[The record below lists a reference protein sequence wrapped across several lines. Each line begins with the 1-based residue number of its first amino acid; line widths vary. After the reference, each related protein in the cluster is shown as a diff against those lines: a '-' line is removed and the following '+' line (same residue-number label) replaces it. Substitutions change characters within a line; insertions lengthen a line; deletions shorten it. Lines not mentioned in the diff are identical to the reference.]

1 MCGCQ
6 WMEVR
11 PCARF
16 GIGGAH
22 PHRAAPDMS
31 GGSACRSVD
40 MAVSTRLVLAWPV
53 TWTQLPTPAWSKRA
67 MFGLT
72 SAGSSMWLFG
82 GGMPATN
89 DIWRST
95 DSG

>member
-6 WMEVR
+6 RMEVR
-11 PCARF
+11 PRARS
-16 GIGGAH
+16 ASAVLT
-22 PHRAAPDMS
+22 PRRAVSHVS
-31 GGSACRSVD
+31 GGNACRSVD
-40 MAVSTRLVLAWPV
+40 MVVSTRLVLAWPV

-95 DSG
+95 DAG